1 MSDNCPQFPLTI
13 TVVEPKK
20 MEHCLAANLDLA
32 TTYINTP
39 VIVSVL
45 DNDRCIN
52 STTCHIDSSL
62 VTVHSQGNSGTVI
75 FNTNKKLQYTPLPG
89 FIGSDT
95 VMYKIC
101 SSSDVLNCVIN
112 RVIIVVKD
120 TSADNSVSASD
131 DFYFT
136 DKNIPLQALLP
147 RTNDMDP
154 ESDDLSLIHI

>member
-1 MSDNCPQFPLTI
+1 MCI
-13 TVVEPKK
+13 R
-20 MEHCLAANLDLA
+20 
-32 TTYINTP
+32 
-39 VIVSVL
+39 
-45 DNDRCIN
+45 DR
-52 STTCHIDSSL
+52 
-62 VTVHSQGNSGTVI
+62 
-75 FNTNKKLQYTPLPG
+75 YTPLPG

-154 ESDDLSLIHI
+154 ESDDLTITPQGSSVSPIMNSGGSYYIVNDGSLYFTPATNFVGPVDICLLYTSRCV